1 MANLTHK
8 ENIRW
13 LRCRTEGVEV
23 QVQGQLRPRV
33 AREWRAPAL
42 QTEPSSQRV
51 DAKARHPLPRTGGS
65 PPLVRGLG
73 GGGTDRDKDATK
85 ELERSA
91 PMCLVPPP
99 GALQEQGSRNFRSI
113 IPRVQASQKWGE
125 VVPFRAR

>member
-1 MANLTHK
+1 MQDRGSGGSGSRPA
-8 ENIRW
+8 EASGG
-13 LRCRTEGVEV
+13 EGVEGPGPADGALITESGR
-23 QVQGQLRPRV
+23 QGTSPFTQDRGFASPGPR
-33 AREWRAPAL
+33 A
-42 QTEPSSQRV
+42 
-51 DAKARHPLPRTGGS
+51 
-65 PPLVRGLG
+65 G
-73 GGGTDRDKDATK
+73 GGGPDRDKDATK